1 MRSTWDPTDDASMD
15 VIAILLVVAVF
26 ASLLGFVEL
35 LDRV

>member
-1 MRSTWDPTDDASMD
+1 VQGVEMD
-15 VIAILLVVAVF
+15 LLSLVLIVAIF

>member
-1 MRSTWDPTDDASMD
+1 VAQGVPMD
-15 VIAILLVVAVF
+15 LLSLVLIVAIF

>member
-1 MRSTWDPTDDASMD
+1 MSGMD
-15 VIAILLVVAVF
+15 LLAVALIVAVF

>member
-1 MRSTWDPTDDASMD
+1 MRTRSRAANTGSMD

-26 ASLLGFVEL
+26 ASLLGLVEL

>member
-1 MRSTWDPTDDASMD
+1 VAQGLSMD
-15 VIAILLVVAVF
+15 LLSLVLIVAIF

>member
-1 MRSTWDPTDDASMD
+1 MRSTWSPTDDASMD

>member
-1 MRSTWDPTDDASMD
+1 VQGVDMD
-15 VIAILLVVAVF
+15 LLSLVLIVAIF